1 MLFCFLE
8 NSLVLILKLRS
19 ITDTDVLMAETRIGS
34 QLLTPQE
41 RLQVVDLKA

>member
-19 ITDTDVLMAETRIGS
+19 ITDVLRSETRIGS
-34 QLLTPQE
+34 RLLTPRE
-41 RLQVVDLKA
+41 RLQAVDLKA